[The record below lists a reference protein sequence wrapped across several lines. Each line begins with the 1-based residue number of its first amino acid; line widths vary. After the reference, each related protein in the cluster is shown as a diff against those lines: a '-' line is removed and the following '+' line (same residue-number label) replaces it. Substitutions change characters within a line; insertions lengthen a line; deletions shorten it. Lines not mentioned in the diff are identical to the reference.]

1 MLNPAMPTMPNAA
14 PAGLPAL
21 PGQQEA
27 RRLVRAAWW
36 VLLGALLPAG
46 LWLGLAPITTSVVAP
61 GYVKV
66 DLNRRPVQHREGGIV
81 KSVLVRDGQR
91 VRSGD
96 PVLVLGDVSVQADR
110 ERLDYRSSVLR
121 ASVARLEAEQR
132 RAPALRFADDLL
144 ALGAADPRV
153 RDALK
158 KEEGLFAVR
167 RATLLSE
174 VGLMQAQ
181 REHIERECA
190 ALRSQIAQ
198 MDMVLALRRKTLDLN
213 RNLLD
218 DGFISPTR
226 IMQIE
231 AETVDYA
238 ASLDQ
243 RASELARAAQ
253 RLGDVDLRMQGS
265 RNAYVQTASDQLKS
279 VGAQLAEI
287 EQEVRKTTDAASRQ
301 VVVAPAD
308 GEVIDLKF
316 TSPGAVIRPGDPIAD
331 IVPSGAALMVEA
343 RVRTEDI
350 NNVRLGQHARIKFTA
365 LKYRNHAMVD
375 GTVTYVSG
383 DRLTDARNG
392 QSWYGALV
400 AVDAA
405 SLHSS
410 GDIALQAGMP
420 AELFIE
426 GSTQT
431 TLQYL
436 IEPVTST
443 ARKALRQM

>member
-1 MLNPAMPTMPNAA
+1 MLQATMPADA
-14 PAGLPAL
+14 SAMS
-21 PGQQEA
+21 GQQEA
-27 RRLVRAAWW
+27 RRLVRSAWW
-36 VLLGALLPAG
+36 VVLGALLPAA
-46 LWLGLAPITTSVVAP
+46 LWLGFAPITTSVVAP
-61 GYVKV
+61 GFVKV

-91 VRSGD
+91 VRSGE

-121 ASVARLEAEQR
+121 ASVTRLEAEQL
-132 RAPALRFADDLL
+132 RAPGLRFADDLL
-144 ALGAADPRV
+144 AMGAADPRV
-153 RDALK
+153 REALK
-158 KEEGLFAVR
+158 KEKDLFAAR
-167 RATLLSE
+167 RATLVSE
-174 VGLMQAQ
+174 VGLMQTQ
-181 REHIERECA
+181 RERIEKECT

-198 MDMVLALRRKTLDLN
+198 MQVVLGLRRKTLELN

-226 IMQIE
+226 IMQLE

-238 ASLDQ
+238 ATLDQ
-243 RASELARAAQ
+243 RESELARAAQ
-253 RLGDVDLRMQGS
+253 RLGDVDLRMQAS

-279 VGAQLAEI
+279 VGAQLTEI
-287 EQEVRKTTDAASRQ
+287 EQEVLKTTDAAARQ
-301 VVVAPAD
+301 VVTAPAD

-316 TSPGAVIRPGDPIAD
+316 TSPGSVIRPGDPIAD
-331 IVPSGAALMVEA
+331 IVPSNATLMVEA
-343 RVRTEDI
+343 RIRPEDI
-350 NNVRLGQHARIKFTA
+350 NNVHLEQHARLKFTA
-365 LKYRNHAMVD
+365 LKYRNYAMVN

-383 DRLTDARNG
+383 DRLTDSRSG
-392 QSWYGALV
+392 QSWYSALI
-400 AVDAA
+400 AVDPA
-405 SLHSS
+405 SLHLS

-420 AELFIE
+420 AEVFIE

-436 IEPVTST
+436 MEPLTST

>member
-1 MLNPAMPTMPNAA
+1 MLQATMPADA
-14 PAGLPAL
+14 SAMS
-21 PGQQEA
+21 GQQEA
-27 RRLVRAAWW
+27 RRLVRSASW
-36 VLLGALLPAG
+36 VVLGALLPAA
-46 LWLGLAPITTSVVAP
+46 LWLGFAPITTSVVAP
-61 GYVKV
+61 GFVKV

-91 VRSGD
+91 VRSGE

-121 ASVARLEAEQR
+121 ASVTRLEAEQL
-132 RAPALRFADDLL
+132 RAPGLRFADDLL
-144 ALGAADPRV
+144 AMGAADPRV
-153 RDALK
+153 REALK
-158 KEEGLFAVR
+158 KEKDLFAAR
-167 RATLLSE
+167 RATLVSE
-174 VGLMQAQ
+174 VGLMQTQ
-181 REHIERECA
+181 RERIEKECT

-198 MDMVLALRRKTLDLN
+198 MQVVLGLRRKTLELN

-238 ASLDQ
+238 ATLDQ
-243 RASELARAAQ
+243 RESELARAAQ
-253 RLGDVDLRMQGS
+253 RLGDVDLRMQAS

-279 VGAQLAEI
+279 VGAQLTEI
-287 EQEVRKTTDAASRQ
+287 EQEVLKTTDAAARQ
-301 VVVAPAD
+301 VVTAPAD

-316 TSPGAVIRPGDPIAD
+316 TSPGSVIRPGDPIAD
-331 IVPSGAALMVEA
+331 IVPSNAALMVEA
-343 RVRTEDI
+343 RIRPEDI
-350 NNVRLGQHARIKFTA
+350 NNVHLEQHARLKFTA
-365 LKYRNHAMVD
+365 LKYRNYAMVN

-383 DRLTDARNG
+383 DRLTDSRSG
-392 QSWYGALV
+392 QSWYSALI
-400 AVDAA
+400 AVDPA
-405 SLHSS
+405 SLHLS

-420 AELFIE
+420 AEVFIE

-436 IEPVTST
+436 MEPLTST

>member
-1 MLNPAMPTMPNAA
+1 MLQANI
-14 PAGLPAL
+14 PAGAPDMS
-21 PGQQEA
+21 GQQEA

-36 VLLGALLPAG
+36 VVLGALLPAA
-46 LWLGLAPITTSVVAP
+46 LWLGLAPITTSVIAP
-61 GYVKV
+61 GVVKV

-81 KSVLVRDGQR
+81 RSVLVRDGQR
-91 VRSGD
+91 VRSGE
-96 PVLVLGDVSVQADR
+96 PVLVLGDVGVQADR

-121 ASVARLEAEQR
+121 ASVTRLEAEQL

-144 ALGAADPRV
+144 AMGAADPRV
-153 RDALK
+153 REALK
-158 KEEGLFAVR
+158 KEKDLFGAR
-167 RATLLSE
+167 RATLVSE
-174 VGLMQAQ
+174 VALMQTQ
-181 REHIERECA
+181 RERIETECA
-190 ALRSQIAQ
+190 SLRSQIIQ
-198 MDMVLALRRKTLDLN
+198 MEAVLTLRRKTLALN

-238 ASLDQ
+238 ATLDQ

-253 RLGDVDLRMQGS
+253 RLGDVDLRMQAS

-279 VGAQLAEI
+279 VGAQLTEI
-287 EQEVRKTTDAASRQ
+287 EQEVLKTTDAAARQ
-301 VVVAPAD
+301 VVTAPAD

-316 TSPGAVIRPGDPIAD
+316 TSPGSVIRPGDPIAD

-350 NNVRLGQHARIKFTA
+350 NNVRLGQPVRIKFTA
-365 LKYRNHAMVD
+365 LKYRNHAMVN
-375 GTVTYVSG
+375 GSVTYISG
-383 DRLTDARNG
+383 DRLTDSHSG
-392 QSWYGALV
+392 QSWYSALLT
-400 AVDAA
+400 VDPA
-405 SLHSS
+405 SLHLA
-410 GDIALQAGMP
+410 GNIALQAGMP
-420 AELFIE
+420 AEVFIE

-436 IEPVTST
+436 MEPVTST

>member
-1 MLNPAMPTMPNAA
+1 MMNSASM
-14 PAGLPAL
+14 PAL
-21 PGQQEA
+21 PGQEEA
-27 RRLVRAAWW
+27 RRLVRTAWW
-36 VLLGALLPAG
+36 VVLAALLPAG

-81 KSVLVRDGQR
+81 RSVLVRDGQR
-91 VRSGD
+91 VRSGE
-96 PVLVLGDVSVQADR
+96 PVLVLGDIGVQADR
-110 ERLDYRSSVLR
+110 ERMDYRSSVLR
-121 ASVARLEAEQR
+121 ASVARLEAEQL
-132 RAPALRFADDLL
+132 RAPALHFAGDLL
-144 ALGAADPRV
+144 DSGAADPRV
-153 RDALK
+153 REALK
-158 KEEGLFAVR
+158 KEEALFDAR
-167 RATLLSE
+167 RATLESE
-174 VGLMQAQ
+174 LRLMQSQ
-181 REHIERECA
+181 RERIDRECA

-198 MDMVLALRRKTLDLN
+198 MRQALGLRRKTLDLN

-218 DGFISPTR
+218 DGFISPAR

-238 ASLDQ
+238 ATLDQ
-243 RASELARAAQ
+243 RESELARAAQ
-253 RLGDVDLRMQGS
+253 RLGDVDLRMQAS

-287 EQEVRKTTDAASRQ
+287 EQEVRKATDAAARQ
-301 VVVAPAD
+301 VVTAPAD

-316 TSPGAVIRPGDPIAD
+316 TSPGSVIRPGDPIAD

-343 RVRTEDI
+343 RVRPEDV
-350 NNVRLGQHARIKFTA
+350 NNVRLDQHARIKFTA
-365 LKYRNHAMVD
+365 LKYRNNAMVN
-375 GTVTYVSG
+375 GTVTYISG
-383 DRLTDARNG
+383 DRLTDSRNG
-392 QSWYGALV
+392 QSWYSALV
-400 AVDAA
+400 TVDPA
-405 SLHSS
+405 SLHLA

-420 AELFIE
+420 AEVFIE

-436 IEPVTST
+436 MEPLTST

>member
-1 MLNPAMPTMPNAA
+1 MLQATMPAGA
-14 PAGLPAL
+14 PDML
-21 PGQQEA
+21 GQQEA

-36 VLLGALLPAG
+36 VVLGALLPAA
-46 LWLGLAPITTSVVAP
+46 LWLGFAPITTAVVAP
-61 GYVKV
+61 GFVKV

-91 VRSGD
+91 VTSGQ
-96 PVLVLGDVSVQADR
+96 PVLVLGDVGVQADR

-121 ASVARLEAEQR
+121 ASVTRLEAEQL
-132 RAPALRFADDLL
+132 RAPGLRFADDLL
-144 ALGAADPRV
+144 AMAAADPRV
-153 RDALK
+153 REALK
-158 KEEGLFAVR
+158 KEKDLFAAR
-167 RATLLSE
+167 RATLVSE
-174 VGLMQAQ
+174 VGLMQTQ
-181 REHIERECA
+181 RERIEKECT

-198 MDMVLALRRKTLDLN
+198 MQVVLGLRRKTLDLN

-238 ASLDQ
+238 ATLDQ
-243 RASELARAAQ
+243 RESELARAAQ
-253 RLGDVDLRMQGS
+253 RLGDVDLRMQAS

-279 VGAQLAEI
+279 VGAQLTEI
-287 EQEVRKTTDAASRQ
+287 EQEVLKTTDAAARQ
-301 VVVAPAD
+301 VVTAPAD

-316 TSPGAVIRPGDPIAD
+316 TSPGSVIRPGDPIAD
-331 IVPSGAALMVEA
+331 IVPSNATLMVEA
-343 RVRTEDI
+343 RIRPEDI
-350 NNVRLGQHARIKFTA
+350 NNVRLDQHARLKFTA
-365 LKYRNHAMVD
+365 LKYRNYAMVN

-383 DRLTDARNG
+383 DRLTDSRSG
-392 QSWYGALV
+392 QSWYSALI
-400 AVDAA
+400 AVDPA
-405 SLHSS
+405 SLHLS

-420 AELFIE
+420 AEVFIE

-436 IEPVTST
+436 MEPVTST

>member
-1 MLNPAMPTMPNAA
+1 MLNATMPAAA
-14 PAGLPAL
+14 PAVS
-21 PGQQEA
+21 GQQEA
-27 RRLVRAAWW
+27 RRLVRMAWW
-36 VLLGALLPAG
+36 VVLGALLPAA
-46 LWLGLAPITTSVVAP
+46 LWLGLAPITTAVVAP
-61 GYVKV
+61 GFVKV

-91 VRSGD
+91 VTSGQ
-96 PVLVLGDVSVQADR
+96 PVLVLGDVGVQADR

-121 ASVARLEAEQR
+121 ASVARLEAEQL

-144 ALGAADPRV
+144 AVGAADPRV
-153 RDALK
+153 REALK
-158 KEEGLFAVR
+158 KEKDLFAAR

-174 VGLMQAQ
+174 LALMQSQ
-181 REHIERECA
+181 RERIEKECT

-198 MDMVLALRRKTLDLN
+198 MQVALGLRRKTLELN

-226 IMQIE
+226 IMQLE

-238 ASLDQ
+238 ATLDQ
-243 RASELARAAQ
+243 RESELARAAQ
-253 RLGDVDLRMQGS
+253 RLGDVDLRMQAS

-279 VGAQLAEI
+279 VGAQLTEI
-287 EQEVRKTTDAASRQ
+287 EQEMLKTTDAAARQ
-301 VVVAPAD
+301 VVTAPAD

-316 TSPGAVIRPGDPIAD
+316 TSPGSVIRPGDPIAD

-350 NNVRLGQHARIKFTA
+350 NNVRLDQHARIKFTG
-365 LKYRNHAMVD
+365 LKYRNYAMVN

-383 DRLTDARNG
+383 DRLTDSRNG
-392 QSWYGALV
+392 QSWYSALV
-400 AVDAA
+400 AVDPA
-405 SLHSS
+405 SLHLA

-420 AELFIE
+420 AEVFIE

-436 IEPVTST
+436 MEPLTST

>member
-1 MLNPAMPTMPNAA
+1 MNTMLNATKLADA
-14 PAGLPAL
+14 PAIS
-21 PGQQEA
+21 GQEEA
-27 RRLVRAAWW
+27 RRLVRTAWW
-36 VLLGALLPAG
+36 LVLGALLPAA
-46 LWLGLAPITTSVVAP
+46 LWLGFAPITTSVVAP

-91 VRSGD
+91 VTSGQ
-96 PVLVLGDVSVQADR
+96 PVLVLGDVGVQADR

-121 ASVARLEAEQR
+121 ASVARLEAEQL
-132 RAPALRFADDLL
+132 RAPGLRFAGDLL
-144 ALGAADPRV
+144 AIGAADPRV
-153 RDALK
+153 REALK
-158 KEEGLFAVR
+158 KEKDLFAAR

-174 VGLMQAQ
+174 LALMQSQ
-181 REHIERECA
+181 RERIEKECT

-198 MDMVLALRRKTLDLN
+198 MQVALGLRRKTLELN

-226 IMQIE
+226 IMQLE

-238 ASLDQ
+238 ATLDQ
-243 RASELARAAQ
+243 RESELARAAQ
-253 RLGDVDLRMQGS
+253 RLGDVDLRMQAS

-279 VGAQLAEI
+279 VGAQLTEI
-287 EQEVRKTTDAASRQ
+287 EQEVLKTTDAAARQ
-301 VVVAPAD
+301 VVTAPAD

-316 TSPGAVIRPGDPIAD
+316 TSPGSVIRPGDPIAD

-350 NNVRLGQHARIKFTA
+350 NNVRLDQHARIKFTG
-365 LKYRNHAMVD
+365 LKYRNYAMVN

-383 DRLTDARNG
+383 DRLTDSRNG
-392 QSWYGALV
+392 QSWYSALV
-400 AVDAA
+400 AVDPA
-405 SLHSS
+405 SLHLS

-420 AELFIE
+420 AEVFIE

-436 IEPVTST
+436 MEPLTST

>member
-1 MLNPAMPTMPNAA
+1 MLQATMPADA
-14 PAGLPAL
+14 SAMS
-21 PGQQEA
+21 GQQEA
-27 RRLVRAAWW
+27 RRLVRSASW
-36 VLLGALLPAG
+36 VVLGALLPAA
-46 LWLGLAPITTSVVAP
+46 LWLGFAPITTSVVAP
-61 GYVKV
+61 GFVKV

-91 VRSGD
+91 VRSGE

-121 ASVARLEAEQR
+121 ASVTRLEAEQL
-132 RAPALRFADDLL
+132 RAPGLRFADDLL
-144 ALGAADPRV
+144 AMGAADPRV
-153 RDALK
+153 REALK
-158 KEEGLFAVR
+158 KEKDLFAAR
-167 RATLLSE
+167 RATLVSE
-174 VGLMQAQ
+174 VGLMQTQ
-181 REHIERECA
+181 RERIEKECT

-198 MDMVLALRRKTLDLN
+198 MQVVLGLRRKTLELN

-226 IMQIE
+226 IMQLE

-238 ASLDQ
+238 ATLDQ
-243 RASELARAAQ
+243 RESELARAAQ
-253 RLGDVDLRMQGS
+253 RLGDVDLRMQAS

-279 VGAQLAEI
+279 VGAQLTEI
-287 EQEVRKTTDAASRQ
+287 EQEVLKTTDAAARQ
-301 VVVAPAD
+301 VVTAPAD

-316 TSPGAVIRPGDPIAD
+316 TSPGSVIRPGDPIAD
-331 IVPSGAALMVEA
+331 IVPSNATLMVEA
-343 RVRTEDI
+343 RIRPEDI
-350 NNVRLGQHARIKFTA
+350 NNVHLEQHARLKFTA
-365 LKYRNHAMVD
+365 LKYRNYAMVN

-383 DRLTDARNG
+383 DRLTDSRSG
-392 QSWYGALV
+392 QSWYSALIT
-400 AVDAA
+400 VDPA
-405 SLHSS
+405 SLHLS

-420 AELFIE
+420 AEVFIE

-436 IEPVTST
+436 MEPLTST

>member
-1 MLNPAMPTMPNAA
+1 MHSATMPAGA
-14 PAGLPAL
+14 PARS
-21 PGQQEA
+21 GQDEA
-27 RRLVRAAWW
+27 RRLVRVAWW
-36 VLLGALLPAG
+36 VVLGALLPAA
-46 LWLGLAPITTSVVAP
+46 LWLGFAPITTSVVAP

-91 VRSGD
+91 VKSGD
-96 PVLVLGDVSVQADR
+96 PVLVLGDVGVQADR
-110 ERLDYRSSVLR
+110 ERLDYRSTVLR
-121 ASVARLEAEQR
+121 ASVTRLETEQL
-132 RAPALRFADDLL
+132 RAPALRFAADLL
-144 ALGAADPRV
+144 AMGVTDARV
-153 RDALK
+153 REALK
-158 KEEGLFAVR
+158 KEQDLFAAR
-167 RATLLSE
+167 RATLVSE
-174 VGLMQAQ
+174 VGLMQTQ
-181 REHIERECA
+181 RERIEKECT

-198 MDMVLALRRKTLDLN
+198 MQVVLGLRRKTLELN
-213 RNLLD
+213 RNLLN

-243 RASELARAAQ
+243 RDSELARATQ
-253 RLGDVDLRMQGS
+253 RLGDVELRMQAT
-265 RNAYVQTASDQLKS
+265 RNAYVGVASDQLKT
-279 VGAQLAEI
+279 VAAQLTEI

-331 IVPSGAALMVEA
+331 IVPSDAKLMIEA
-343 RVRTEDI
+343 RIRPEDI
-350 NNVRLGQHARIKFTA
+350 NNVRLNQTARVKLTA
-365 LKYRNHAMVD
+365 LKYRNYAMVN
-375 GTVTYVSG
+375 GVVTYVSG
-383 DRLTDARNG
+383 DRLSDRASN
-392 QSWYGALV
+392 QSWYSVLI
-400 AVDAA
+400 AVDPA
-405 SLHSS
+405 SLHES
-410 GDIALQAGMP
+410 GDMTLQAGMP
-420 AELFIE
+420 AEVFLD

-436 IEPVTST
+436 MEPITST

>member
-1 MLNPAMPTMPNAA
+1 MRDTSMPVAASAMS
-14 PAGLPAL
+14 
-21 PGQQEA
+21 GQQEA

-36 VLLGALLPAG
+36 VVLGALLPAA
-46 LWLGLAPITTSVVAP
+46 LWLGLAPITTSVIAS

-66 DLNRRPVQHREGGIV
+66 DQNRRPVQHREGGIV

-91 VRSGD
+91 VRKGE
-96 PVLVLGDVSVQADR
+96 PVLVLGDVGVQADR

-121 ASVARLEAEQR
+121 ASVTRLEAEQL

-144 ALGAADPRV
+144 AGAAADPRV
-153 RDALK
+153 GEALK
-158 KEEGLFAVR
+158 KEKDLFAAR

-174 VGLMQAQ
+174 VGLMQTQ
-181 REHIERECA
+181 RERIEQECA
-190 ALRSQIAQ
+190 SLRSQITQ
-198 MDMVLALRRKTLDLN
+198 MQAVLALRRKTLELN

-238 ASLDQ
+238 ATLDQ
-243 RASELARAAQ
+243 RASELARATQ
-253 RLGDVDLRMQGS
+253 RLGDVDLRMQAS

-279 VGAQLAEI
+279 VGAQLTEI
-287 EQEVRKTTDAASRQ
+287 GQEVLKTTDAAARQ
-301 VVVAPAD
+301 VVTAPAD

-316 TSPGAVIRPGDPIAD
+316 TSPGSVIRPGEPIAD

-350 NNVRLGQHARIKFTA
+350 NNVRLGQPARIKFTG
-365 LKYRNHAMVD
+365 LKYRNYAMVN
-375 GTVTYVSG
+375 GSVTYVAG
-383 DRLTDARNG
+383 DRLTDGRSG
-392 QSWYGALV
+392 QSWYSALV
-400 AVDAA
+400 TVDPA
-405 SLHSS
+405 SLQMS

-420 AELFIE
+420 AEVFIE

-436 IEPVTST
+436 MEPLAST

>member
-1 MLNPAMPTMPNAA
+1 MDKASLS
-14 PAGLPAL
+14 
-21 PGQQEA
+21 GQQEA
-27 RRLVRAAWW
+27 RRLVRSAWW
-36 VLLGALLPAG
+36 LVSGALLPAA

-81 KSVLVRDGQR
+81 KSVLVRDGQH
-91 VRSGD
+91 VKTGE
-96 PVLVLGDVSVQADR
+96 PVLVLGDVGVQADR

-121 ASVARLEAEQR
+121 ASVARLEAEQL
-132 RAPALRFADDLL
+132 RAPALRFAADLL
-144 ALGAADPRV
+144 ATSATDPRV
-153 RDALK
+153 REALK
-158 KEEGLFAVR
+158 KEKDLFAAR

-174 VGLMQAQ
+174 VGLMQVQ
-181 REHIERECA
+181 RERIEKECTS
-190 ALRSQIAQ
+190 LRSQIAQ
-198 MDMVLALRRKTLDLN
+198 MQTALALRRKTLELN

-238 ASLDQ
+238 ATLDQ
-243 RASELARAAQ
+243 RESELARAAQ
-253 RLGDVDLRMQGS
+253 RMGDVDLRMQAS
-265 RNAYVQTASDQLKS
+265 RNAYVQSASDQLKS
-279 VGAQLAEI
+279 VGAQLTEI
-287 EQEVRKTTDAASRQ
+287 EQEVLKTTDAAARQ
-301 VVVAPAD
+301 VVTAPAD

-316 TSPGAVIRPGDPIAD
+316 TSPGSVIRPGDPIAD

-350 NNVRLGQHARIKFTA
+350 NNVRLDQHARIKFTG
-365 LKYRNHAMVD
+365 LKYRNYAMVN
-375 GTVTYVSG
+375 GIVTYISG
-383 DRLTDARNG
+383 DRLTDSRNG
-392 QSWYGALV
+392 QSWYSALV
-400 AVDAA
+400 AVDPA
-405 SLHSS
+405 SLHQA

-420 AELFIE
+420 AEVFIE

-436 IEPVTST
+436 MEPLTST

>member
-1 MLNPAMPTMPNAA
+1 MDKASLS
-14 PAGLPAL
+14 
-21 PGQQEA
+21 GQQEA
-27 RRLVRAAWW
+27 RRLVRTAWW
-36 VLLGALLPAG
+36 VVSGALLPAA

-81 KSVLVRDGQR
+81 KSVLVRDGQH
-91 VRSGD
+91 VKTGE
-96 PVLVLGDVSVQADR
+96 PVLVLGDVGVQADR

-121 ASVARLEAEQR
+121 ASVARLEAEQL
-132 RAPALRFADDLL
+132 RAPGLRFAADLL
-144 ALGAADPRV
+144 ATSATDPRV
-153 RDALK
+153 REALK
-158 KEEGLFAVR
+158 KEKDLFAAR

-174 VGLMQAQ
+174 VGLMQVQ
-181 REHIERECA
+181 RERIEKECTS
-190 ALRSQIAQ
+190 LRSQIAQ
-198 MDMVLALRRKTLDLN
+198 MQTALALRRKTLDLN

-238 ASLDQ
+238 ATLDQ
-243 RASELARAAQ
+243 RESELARAAQ
-253 RLGDVDLRMQGS
+253 RLGDVDLRMQAS

-279 VGAQLAEI
+279 VGAQLTEI
-287 EQEVRKTTDAASRQ
+287 EQEVLKTTDAAARQ
-301 VVVAPAD
+301 VVTAPAD

-316 TSPGAVIRPGDPIAD
+316 TSPGSVIRPGDPIAD

-350 NNVRLGQHARIKFTA
+350 NNVRLDQHARIKFTG
-365 LKYRNHAMVD
+365 LKYRNYAMVN
-375 GTVTYVSG
+375 GTVTYISG
-383 DRLTDARNG
+383 DRLTDSRSG
-392 QSWYGALV
+392 QSWYSALV
-400 AVDAA
+400 AVDPA
-405 SLHSS
+405 SLHLS

-420 AELFIE
+420 AEVFIE

-436 IEPVTST
+436 MEPLTST

>member
-1 MLNPAMPTMPNAA
+1 MLQATMPADA
-14 PAGLPAL
+14 SAMS
-21 PGQQEA
+21 GQQEA
-27 RRLVRAAWW
+27 RRLVRSAWW
-36 VLLGALLPAG
+36 VVLGALLPAA
-46 LWLGLAPITTSVVAP
+46 LWLGFAPITTSVVAP
-61 GYVKV
+61 GFVKV

-91 VRSGD
+91 VRSGE

-121 ASVARLEAEQR
+121 ASVTRLEAEQL
-132 RAPALRFADDLL
+132 RAPGLRFADDLL
-144 ALGAADPRV
+144 AMGAADPRV
-153 RDALK
+153 REALK
-158 KEEGLFAVR
+158 KEKDLFAAR
-167 RATLLSE
+167 RATLVSE
-174 VGLMQAQ
+174 VGLMQTQ
-181 REHIERECA
+181 RERIEKECT

-198 MDMVLALRRKTLDLN
+198 MQVVLGLRRKTLELN

-238 ASLDQ
+238 ATLDQ
-243 RASELARAAQ
+243 RESELARAAQ
-253 RLGDVDLRMQGS
+253 RLGDVDLRMQAS

-279 VGAQLAEI
+279 VGAQLTEI
-287 EQEVRKTTDAASRQ
+287 EQEVLKTTDAAARQ
-301 VVVAPAD
+301 VVTAPAD

-316 TSPGAVIRPGDPIAD
+316 TSPGSVIRPGDPIAD
-331 IVPSGAALMVEA
+331 IVPSNATLMVEA
-343 RVRTEDI
+343 RIRPEDI
-350 NNVRLGQHARIKFTA
+350 NNVHLEQHARLKFTA
-365 LKYRNHAMVD
+365 LKYRNYAMVN

-383 DRLTDARNG
+383 DRLTDSRSG
-392 QSWYGALV
+392 QSWYSALI
-400 AVDAA
+400 AVDPA
-405 SLHSS
+405 SLHLS
-410 GDIALQAGMP
+410 GGIALQAGMP
-420 AELFIE
+420 AEVFIE

-436 IEPVTST
+436 MEPLTST

>member
-1 MLNPAMPTMPNAA
+1 MKSASMPAGVPAMS
-14 PAGLPAL
+14 GR
-21 PGQQEA
+21 QEA

-36 VLLGALLPAG
+36 LVLGALLPAA

-61 GYVKV
+61 GLVKV

-91 VRSGD
+91 VRSGE
-96 PVLVLGDVSVQADR
+96 PVLVLGDVGVQADR

-121 ASVARLEAEQR
+121 ASVTRLEAEQL
-132 RAPALRFADDLL
+132 RAPALRFAADLL
-144 ALGAADPRV
+144 AIGAADPRV
-153 RDALK
+153 RAALK
-158 KEEGLFAVR
+158 KEKDLFAAR
-167 RATLLSE
+167 RATLVSE
-174 VGLMQAQ
+174 IGLMQAQ
-181 REHIERECA
+181 RERIQNECA

-198 MDMVLALRRKTLDLN
+198 MQAVLALRRKTLDLN

-218 DGFISPTR
+218 DGYISRTR

-238 ASLDQ
+238 ATLDQ
-243 RASELARAAQ
+243 RASELARATQ
-253 RLGDVDLRMQGS
+253 RLGDVDLRMQAS
-265 RNAYVQTASDQLKS
+265 HNAYVQTASDQLKS
-279 VGAQLAEI
+279 VGAQLTEI
-287 EQEVRKTTDAASRQ
+287 EQEMRKTADAAARQ

-316 TSPGAVIRPGDPIAD
+316 TSPGSVIRPGDPIAD
-331 IVPSGAALMVEA
+331 IVPSGATLMVEA
-343 RVRTEDI
+343 RIRPEDI
-350 NNVRLGQHARIKFTA
+350 NNVRLDQHARLKFTA
-365 LKYRNHAMVD
+365 LKYRNHAMVN

-383 DRLTDARNG
+383 DRLTDSRSGN
-392 QSWYGALV
+392 SWYSALI
-400 AVDAA
+400 AVDPA
-405 SLHSS
+405 SLHLA

-420 AELFIE
+420 AEVFIE

-436 IEPVTST
+436 VEPVRST

>member
-1 MLNPAMPTMPNAA
+1 MMNSASM
-14 PAGLPAL
+14 PAL
-21 PGQQEA
+21 PGQEEA
-27 RRLVRAAWW
+27 RRLVRTAWW
-36 VLLGALLPAG
+36 VVLAALLPAG

-81 KSVLVRDGQR
+81 RSVLVRDGQR
-91 VRSGD
+91 VRLGD
-96 PVLVLGDVSVQADR
+96 PVLVLGDIGVQADR
-110 ERLDYRSSVLR
+110 ERMDYRSSVLR
-121 ASVARLEAEQR
+121 ASVARLEAEQL
-132 RAPALRFADDLL
+132 RAPALHFAGDLL
-144 ALGAADPRV
+144 DSGAADPRV
-153 RDALK
+153 REALK
-158 KEEGLFAVR
+158 KEEALFDAR
-167 RATLLSE
+167 RATLESE
-174 VGLMQAQ
+174 LRLMQSQ
-181 REHIERECA
+181 RERIDRECA

-198 MDMVLALRRKTLDLN
+198 MRQALGLRRKTLDLN

-218 DGFISPTR
+218 DGFISPAR

-243 RASELARAAQ
+243 RESELARAAQ
-253 RLGDVDLRMQGS
+253 RLGDVELRMQAS

-287 EQEVRKTTDAASRQ
+287 EQEVRKATDAAARQ
-301 VVVAPAD
+301 VVTAPAD

-316 TSPGAVIRPGDPIAD
+316 TSPGSVIRPGDPIAD

-343 RVRTEDI
+343 RVRPEDV
-350 NNVRLGQHARIKFTA
+350 NNVRLDQHARIKFTA
-365 LKYRNHAMVD
+365 LKYRNNAMVN
-375 GTVTYVSG
+375 GTVTYISG
-383 DRLTDARNG
+383 DRLTDSRNG
-392 QSWYGALV
+392 QSWYSALV
-400 AVDAA
+400 TVDPA
-405 SLHSS
+405 SLHLA

-420 AELFIE
+420 AEVFIE

-431 TLQYL
+431 TVQYL
-436 IEPVTST
+436 MEPLTST

>member
-1 MLNPAMPTMPNAA
+1 MDKASLS
-14 PAGLPAL
+14 
-21 PGQQEA
+21 GQQEA
-27 RRLVRAAWW
+27 RRLVRSAWW
-36 VLLGALLPAG
+36 LVSGALLPAA

-81 KSVLVRDGQR
+81 KSVLVRDGQH
-91 VRSGD
+91 VKTGE
-96 PVLVLGDVSVQADR
+96 PVLVLGDVGVQADR

-121 ASVARLEAEQR
+121 ASVARLEAEQL
-132 RAPALRFADDLL
+132 RAPALRFAADLL
-144 ALGAADPRV
+144 ATSATDPRV
-153 RDALK
+153 REALK
-158 KEEGLFAVR
+158 KEKDLFAAR

-174 VGLMQAQ
+174 VGLMQVQ
-181 REHIERECA
+181 RERIEKECTS
-190 ALRSQIAQ
+190 LRSQIAQ
-198 MDMVLALRRKTLDLN
+198 MQTALALRRKTLELN

-238 ASLDQ
+238 ATLDQ
-243 RASELARAAQ
+243 RESELARAAQ
-253 RLGDVDLRMQGS
+253 RLGDVDLRMQAS

-279 VGAQLAEI
+279 VGAQLTEI
-287 EQEVRKTTDAASRQ
+287 EQEVLKTTDAAARQ
-301 VVVAPAD
+301 VVTAPAD

-316 TSPGAVIRPGDPIAD
+316 TSPGSVIRPGDPIAD

-350 NNVRLGQHARIKFTA
+350 NNVRLDQHARIKFTG
-365 LKYRNHAMVD
+365 LKYRNYAMVN
-375 GTVTYVSG
+375 GTVTYISG
-383 DRLTDARNG
+383 DRLTDSRSG
-392 QSWYGALV
+392 QSWYSALV
-400 AVDAA
+400 AVDPA
-405 SLHSS
+405 SLHLS

-420 AELFIE
+420 AEVFIE

-436 IEPVTST
+436 MEPLTST

>member
-1 MLNPAMPTMPNAA
+1 MNSAVMPAGA
-14 PAGLPAL
+14 PAPS
-21 PGQQEA
+21 GQDEA
-27 RRLVRAAWW
+27 RRLVRMAWW
-36 VLLGALLPAG
+36 VVLGALLPAA
-46 LWLGLAPITTSVVAP
+46 LWLSLAPISTSVVAP

-91 VRSGD
+91 VRSGE

-121 ASVARLEAEQR
+121 ASVMRLEAEQL

-144 ALGAADPRV
+144 AMGRTDARV
-153 RDALK
+153 REALK
-158 KEEGLFAVR
+158 KEMDLFVAR
-167 RATLLSE
+167 RATLVSE
-174 VGLMQAQ
+174 IGLMQTQ
-181 REHIERECA
+181 RERIEKECT

-198 MDMVLALRRKTLDLN
+198 MQVALALRRKTLALN
-213 RNLLD
+213 RDLLD
-218 DGFISPTR
+218 DGFISPAR

-238 ASLDQ
+238 ATLDQ
-243 RASELARAAQ
+243 RESELARAMQ
-253 RLGDVDLRMQGS
+253 RLGDVELRIQAS

-279 VGAQLAEI
+279 VGAQLTEI
-287 EQEVRKTTDAASRQ
+287 EQEVRKTTDAAARQ
-301 VVVAPAD
+301 MVVAPAD

-331 IVPSGAALMVEA
+331 IVPSNATLMVEA
-343 RVRTEDI
+343 RIRPEDI
-350 NNVRLGQHARIKFTA
+350 NNVRLDQHARLKFTA
-365 LKYRNHAMVD
+365 LKYRNYAMVN
-375 GTVTYVSG
+375 GTVTYVAG
-383 DRLTDARNG
+383 DRLTDSRTG
-392 QSWYGALV
+392 QSWYSALI
-400 AVDAA
+400 AVDPA
-405 SLHSS
+405 SLHLS

-420 AELFIE
+420 AEVFIE

-436 IEPVTST
+436 MEPVTST